1 MFKIFILI
9 SLSLVALMAQ
19 AANVSQ
25 INRYTTVANKPL
37 PAQINPLLAIQQ
49 IRFSQDIRTIADA
62 VEYWLQ
68 YSGYTLAP
76 KEKQPSILKTLMGKK
91 LPQTQRNLG
100 PISVKEGL
108 EILVGAQVFS
118 LLEDHLQREVN
129 FQLKPAY
136 QQTIKHQLKG

>member
-1 MFKIFILI
+1 
-9 SLSLVALMAQ
+9 MAQ

-49 IRFSQDIRTIADA
+49 IRFSQDIKTIADA
-62 VEYWLQ
+62 VDYWLQ

-76 KEKQPSILKTLMGKK
+76 KEKQPNILKIVMGKK

-108 EILVGAQVFS
+108 EILVGTQVFA
-118 LLEDHLQREVN
+118 LVEDHLQREVN